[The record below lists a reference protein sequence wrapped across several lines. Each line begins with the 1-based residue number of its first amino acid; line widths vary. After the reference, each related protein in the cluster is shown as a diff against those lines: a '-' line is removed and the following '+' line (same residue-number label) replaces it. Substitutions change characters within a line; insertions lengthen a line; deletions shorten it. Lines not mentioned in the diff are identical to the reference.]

1 MDIKALKSKV
11 FPGESGGDYNALFG
25 YSNRPG
31 KMFEGV
37 NLTDMTVDEALQFAR
52 PSGPYGQWVKGQVG
66 RVATPMGAF
75 QVVGSTLRA
84 AKEGLGLTGNERMD
98 PATQDRIGQWI
109 YQTQGPGAWEA
120 WGRGGSAPAPSAR
133 VSTQGGQKMAMMEQR
148 PAGLL
153 DALGIQRRDPNAQG
167 ETALPFYQRESFG
180 NTLENLQLGLNRMT
194 LRPDPNL
201 AASIGQQREA
211 RAASKAAN
219 RTAALLRSRGREDL
233 AEALEAGSIKASD
246 AVAMAYQQP
255 EDPRTALQK
264 NYEFFL
270 AQGMTEEQAL
280 SAVRSGST
288 VNVST
293 GGGKFEETF
302 AKSDAERLGG
312 VDDIGMQAIRNLSRI
327 AQLDALLQQSPTGV
341 EGAVKSIAG
350 QFGIATEGL
359 SEIQA
364 AQALINALVP
374 EQRPQGSGPMSDADL
389 DLFKQSLPR
398 IINQPGGNQMI
409 IATMRGIAQY
419 DAQGAQIVQQLRAE
433 EIDRATAF
441 QMLQDRPDP
450 LAQFRSTLGAAP
462 AAPAGGAPG
471 LSPDDLKYLQE

>member
-1 MDIKALKSKV
+1 MDYRALASQIAAEEGVPADLFLKLVNQESRFRPDARSPKGAMGLAQLM
-11 FPGESGGDYNALFG
+11 PGTAKDLGVDPSDPVQNLRGGARYLRQQLNTFGDPALALAAYNA
-25 YSNRPG
+25 
-31 KMFEGV
+31 
-37 NLTDMTVDEALQFAR
+37 
-52 PSGPYGQWVKGQVG
+52 
-66 RVATPMGAF
+66 
-75 QVVGSTLRA
+75 
-84 AKEGLGLTGNERMD
+84 
-98 PATQDRIGQWI
+98 
-109 YQTQGPGAWEA
+109 GPGAVRKYGGIPPFRETQNYVSTIL
-120 WGRGGSAPAPSAR
+120 GGSAPAPSAR
-133 VSTQGGQKMAMMEQR
+133 VSTQGGQQMAMMEQR

-211 RAASKAAN
+211 RASRAAAN
-219 RTAALLRSRGREDL
+219 RTAALLRSRGRADL

-255 EDPRTALQK
+255 EDPRTAMQK

-293 GGGKFEETF
+293 GGGKFEEGF
-302 AKSDAERLGG
+302 AKGDADLLGTVYATG
-312 VDDIGMQAIRNLSRI
+312 LQATRNLPRI
-327 AQLDALLQQSPTGV
+327 EQLEALLAQAPTGA
-341 EGAVKSIAG
+341 EGVVKGMAG

-374 EQRPQGSGPMSDADL
+374 EQRQPGSGPMSDADL

-419 DAQGAQIVQQLRAE
+419 DAQGAQIVQQLRAN

-471 LSPDDLKYLQE
+471 LSPEDLQYLKE

>member
-1 MDIKALKSKV
+1 MDYRALASQIAAEEGVPADLFLKLVNQESRFRPDALSPKGAMGLAQLM
-11 FPGESGGDYNALFG
+11 PGTAQELGVDPSDPVQNLRGGARYLRQQLNTFGDPALALAAYNA
-25 YSNRPG
+25 
-31 KMFEGV
+31 
-37 NLTDMTVDEALQFAR
+37 
-52 PSGPYGQWVKGQVG
+52 
-66 RVATPMGAF
+66 
-75 QVVGSTLRA
+75 
-84 AKEGLGLTGNERMD
+84 
-98 PATQDRIGQWI
+98 
-109 YQTQGPGAWEA
+109 GPGAV
-120 WGRGGSAPAPSAR
+120 RKYGGIPPFRETQNYVSTILGGGAPAPSAR
-133 VSTQGGQKMAMMEQR
+133 VSTQGGQQMAMMEQR

-167 ETALPFYQRESFG
+167 ETALPFYQRPTFG
-180 NTLENLQLGLNRMT
+180 NTMDNVMLALNSMT

-201 AASIGQQREA
+201 AASVGQRRES
-211 RAASKAAN
+211 RASAEATN
-219 RTAALLRSRGREDL
+219 RTAAWLKSIGRDDL
-233 AEALEAGSIKASD
+233 AAAMTSGALDPKTAAS
-246 AVAMAYQQP
+246 VAMTPAA
-255 EDPRTALQK
+255 DDRTAMVK
-264 NYEFFL
+264 NYEYWL
-270 AQGMTEEQAL
+270 STGRSPEEA
-280 SAVRSGST
+280 AEMARAGAGGSV

-293 GGGKFEETF
+293 GGGKFEEGF
-302 AKSDAERLGG
+302 AKGDADLLGTVYATG
-312 VDDIGMQAIRNLSRI
+312 LQATRNLPRI
-327 AQLDALLQQSPTGV
+327 EQLEALLAQAPTGA
-341 EGAVKSIAG
+341 EGAIKGIAG

-374 EQRPQGSGPMSDADL
+374 EQRQPGSGPMSDADL

-419 DAQGAQIVQQLRAE
+419 DAQGAQIVQQLRAG